1 MTPKLIEITRIVS
14 TTSALIPVFI
24 GFIRFKR
31 LSPLQRFLVVIVSLS
46 FLVDTAGGIL
56 LNNRTNNL
64 PLYNAYALVNFNLL
78 WFLYQKEIPKL
89 KNRIIWGSQI
99 AINLFAFV
107 NVWFIQYILSFNSN
121 LILLCSISFIVLACY
136 SFYQLLIEIKFTRLE
151 KNPIFWINS
160 GVIVYYSS
168 TLILFLLSNQI
179 NDADTNAYNLH
190 LASWGLNSF
199 FNVLLNTA
207 YSIALWVKATK

>member
-107 NVWFIQYILSFNSN
+107 NVWFIQSILSFNSN

-199 FNVLLNTA
+199 FNVL
-207 YSIALWVKATK
+207 

>member
-107 NVWFIQYILSFNSN
+107 NVWFIQSILSFNSN